1 MLRIAGERI
10 ATPVCALARNDT
22 IFDEFRTN
30 LTAMHH
36 QVCHCEPA
44 RRLVWQSAS
53 LHPQDAVAFVGRQLQ
68 NRKLQFILHPILPH
82 FGSLDKGKKGL
93 DMEYIFCYNVTI
105 KCKGGVG
112 SHEMSVLR

>member
-1 MLRIAGERI
+1 MLRIEGERI

-22 IFDEFRTN
+22 IFDAFRTN

-53 LHPQDAVAFVGRQLQ
+53 QHPQDAVALVGRQLQ
-68 NRKLQFILHPILPH
+68 NRKLQFIVQIAVKIIRLFQQNCCIL
-82 FGSLDKGKKGL
+82 FG
-93 DMEYIFCYNVTI
+93 YVVYF
-105 KCKGGVG
+105 
-112 SHEMSVLR
+112 